1 MPIMRLAQFWV
12 WCIHHFRSRWP
23 QECVHDVI
31 NNSLWVR
38 IRCGLLLL
46 DFAILR
52 RQYFSLVSNIK
63 SGLLEISSV
72 QAYITMGNLHS
83 KNVEEWHAIAVF
95 NLMWEWRN
103 NWSMLGPQPSD
114 GSNHPP
120 PTDSGITVR
129 FLRGDEQAQ
138 AENSP
143 FAHND
148 WDLSSSLAAAVT
160 AMVFHSFL
168 ICYSKLHSL
177 VWKSSYASIS
187 NTAQ

>member
-12 WCIHHFRSRWP
+12 WCIHHFRSRLP

-83 KNVEEWHAIAVF
+83 KHVEEWHAIAIF
-95 NLMWEWRN
+95 NLMWQWRN
-103 NWSMLGPQPSD
+103 NKWAPYSRPSD

-129 FLRGDEQAQ
+129 FLRDDEQAQ
-138 AENSP
+138 AASPDP

-168 ICYSKLHSL
+168 ICYC
-177 VWKSSYASIS
+177 Y
-187 NTAQ
+187 